1 MKIEIIITISILLLL
16 FVGFFSS
23 WVSCWWCQ
31 ERLMKESIRLDW
43 VFSRSLPFSR
53 DFHSLSIL
61 YDSWELS
68 WSRRALSN
76 CCFHSHW
83 NLFILMLFKVKFPTF
98 NVNIF
103 AMAVN
108 NLRASA
114 KVLSSRY
121 GEFNKLFKSRNFR
134 YFGIFCRDFWYN
146 QLVSKISPNYLKIS
160 TKIYYHPLASS
171 YLNVKHF
178 ILSLC
183 CHCGCFSLCYFHILI
198 YIAEIFFLWRLKASL
213 SSQFILKAKYDTHFY
228 FHLNF
233 LFAHLHWI
241 EVNK

>member
-134 YFGIFCRDFWYN
+134 YFRIFCRDFWYN

-160 TKIYYHPLASS
+160 TKIYYHSLTSS

-183 CHCGCFSLCYFHILI
+183 CHCGCFSLCFFPRFDI
-198 YIAEIFFLWRLKASL
+198 YRW
-213 SSQFILKAKYDTHFY
+213 
-228 FHLNF
+228 NF
-233 LFAHLHWI
+233 LFMTLKSFAQFTIHTEGEIWTTLLLSFELFIRTPTLNWS
-241 EVNK
+241 E